1 MSFLF
6 SEFRYVYNI
15 YLDIS
20 TFGLKF
26 KWGGNNFSYF
36 MVVIFVTAKLIEL
49 ENYTWIHEYPLSTVI
64 IDSTHWIGQKVSQ
77 LTPPARYYDL
87 IP

>member
-49 ENYTWIHEYPLSTVI
+49 ENYT
-64 IDSTHWIGQKVSQ
+64 
-77 LTPPARYYDL
+77 
-87 IP
+87 